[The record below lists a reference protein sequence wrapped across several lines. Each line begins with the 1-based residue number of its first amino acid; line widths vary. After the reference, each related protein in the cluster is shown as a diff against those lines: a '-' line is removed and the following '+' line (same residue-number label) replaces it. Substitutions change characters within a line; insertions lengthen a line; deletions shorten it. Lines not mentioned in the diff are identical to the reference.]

1 MRREIVDLIIGLVL
15 IIVGIAVML
24 FVFSTALN
32 LAFSAGDYFR
42 EQMPEEETLEGPGAE
57 FRWDSD
63 DFNVTFEDLSE
74 EGDGNIVSYE
84 WDFGDG
90 EQDDIREPDHE
101 YSNEGQ
107 YQVSLRIKDE
117 NNKRSSA
124 RGEISIEVGR
134 QTSGTSQPDYGDIG
148 FDINF
153 GNIILPMAI
162 ALLVG
167 ALFLVMF
174 LVGAAITKA
183 GWNILKPKPEK
194 LKIKLKPRE
203 IEIKQV
209 GTYAPPPP
217 EPVQQAPQQYS
228 PPPPEEYQQE

>member
-15 IIVGIAVML
+15 IIAGIAVML

-32 LAFSAGDYFR
+32 LAFSAGDFFS
-42 EQMPEEETLEGPGAE
+42 EQMPEEETVEGPTAE

-74 EGDGNIVSYE
+74 EGDGDIVSYE

-90 EQDDIREPDHE
+90 EQDDSQEPDHE
-101 YSNEGQ
+101 YSNEGNCE
-107 YQVSLRIKDE
+107 VSLRIEDE

-124 RGEISIEVGR
+124 RGEVHIEQGGR
-134 QTSGTSQPDYGDIG
+134 TSGTSQQDFGDIG
-148 FDINF
+148 LDIAF
-153 GNIILPMAI
+153 GNILLPIAI

-167 ALFLVMF
+167 TLFLVMF

-194 LKIKLKPRE
+194 LKIKLKPKE
-203 IEIKQV
+203 MEIKQV
-209 GTYAPPPP
+209 GTYAAPPP
-217 EPVQQAPQQYS
+217 EPVQQVPQQYA